1 MQKTNKF
8 FDLEEEASTKPPV
21 NLNNLVSPG
30 FQSAMPVASSSLV
43 PDKSTPCIE
52 ESLCS
57 AIGSKDNVTDDRI
70 ELIKIPSPT
79 TQLRSQQNPV
89 PISSSYKS
97 APVKPCPSQ
106 VKYNKRMPPVL
117 PHKTNKIDLD
127 IESVVQKQ
135 QNQTANPKN
144 SN

>member
-30 FQSAMPVASSSLV
+30 FNSEKSVANSSLA
-43 PDKSTPCIE
+43 PDNSTPRIK

-57 AIGSKDNVTDDRI
+57 VIEPTDNATDDRI

-79 TQLRSQQNPV
+79 TQLRTQQNSV
-89 PISSSYKS
+89 INSSSYKS

-106 VKYNKRMPPVL
+106 VKYNKRLPPVM
-117 PHKTNKIDLD
+117 PQKTNKIDLD

-135 QNQTANPKN
+135 
-144 SN
+144 